1 MDEKEQKELKK
12 SKEILINLYQSL
24 KIRKLDEV
32 TYYYIINNNQL
43 DEIGDNSFE
52 DEKKYL
58 HKLSILTLAE
68 YIDSAIGVI
77 VNLKIEDELNKNKNK
92 DKDKDKCEIIGDW
105 ESLLRKEE
113 EDIRMYISNELKLK
127 LYIEQMD
134 EKIENLEKENKS
146 LKLKLEKINDFE
158 AEIKNY
164 KEKVKLL
171 NKLIEEYDER
181 EKRLINENKQ
191 LKLNIKEE
199 GTTAAPILRDE
210 GIGILH
216 SCSSISNNK
225 ISEPSKKIPLANKES
240 KYVTPIVF
248 KKIKSKKISRKTHT
262 LNSNYSSVNTKRN
275 DSSIKTKKNEDAR
288 STIELDK
295 NNTSA
300 IYIKNESQMQSFTM
314 KNIHSIKRKE
324 SSHTKRSEAL
334 SNSFLNNSQF
344 FTNKNNKNNYMKI
357 FDKLEI
363 YKKLFN
369 KKMRNISKKKKN
381 QNNSNKNNSAI
392 YLSAR
397 DKKNFHSHSLENDY
411 NSARIKNSKNKLKT
425 MRNFSLSS
433 LNGKKTSKTKNLK
446 NKNSVLKN
454 KILNKNRE
462 FINIQ
467 QILNRVKNK
476 KNSRHRNQNIIPR
489 NDNDS
494 SLKHLLFKKGVR
506 SNSASKKKS
515 KNLRSYNQIKI

>member
-1 MDEKEQKELKK
+1 MNEKDIKK

-32 TYYYIINNNQL
+32 NYYYIIQNNQL

-52 DEKKYL
+52 EEKKYL
-58 HKLSILTLAE
+58 EKLSILTLTE

-77 VNLKIEDELNKNKNK
+77 VNLKIEDELNKKKNEK
-92 DKDKDKCEIIGDW
+92 YDEHEILGDW

-127 LYIEQMD
+127 LYIDQME
-134 EKIENLEKENKS
+134 EKMDNIEKENKS
-146 LKLKLEKINDFE
+146 LSLKLEKMKDLESQVN
-158 AEIKNY
+158 NY

-210 GIGILH
+210 GIMH

-225 ISEPSKKIPLANKES
+225 ISEPSKKIPVANKES
-240 KYVTPIVF
+240 KYVTPIIF
-248 KKIKSKKISRKTHT
+248 KKIKSKKVSRKNHT
-262 LNSNYSSVNTKRN
+262 LNSNYSSINTKRN
-275 DSSIKTKKNEDAR
+275 DSSIKTKKNDDAR

-300 IYIKNESQMQSFTM
+300 IYVKNEQSLQSFTM
-314 KNIHSIKRKE
+314 KNIQNKKRKD
-324 SSHTKRSEAL
+324 SSHGKKNESL
-334 SNSFLNNSQF
+334 SNSFLNNSQIF
-344 FTNKNNKNNYMKI
+344 GNKNNYMKI
-357 FDKLEI
+357 FDKLDI
-363 YKKLFN
+363 YKKILN

-381 QNNSNKNNSAI
+381 QYNTYKSNSAI
-392 YLSAR
+392 ISSTR

-411 NSARIKNSKNKLKT
+411 YSARPKNAKNWLKT
-425 MRNFSLSS
+425 MRNFSMNS
-433 LNGKKTSKTKNLK
+433 LNGKNNSKTKNIK
-446 NKNSVLKN
+446 NKNSVLKHRLLNRN
-454 KILNKNRE
+454 KE
-462 FINIQ
+462 MMSIQ
-467 QILNRVKNK
+467 QIINRSKNR
-476 KNSRHRNQNIIPR
+476 KNSRHRNLNNIPR

-494 SLKHLLFKKGVR
+494 SLKNLLFKKAGR
-506 SNSASKKKS
+506 SNSANKKGS
-515 KNLRSYNQIKI
+515 KNPRSYNQIKI

>member
-32 TYYYIINNNQL
+32 TINYIIYNNQL

-52 DEKKYL
+52 EEKKYL
-58 HKLSILTLAE
+58 KKLSILTLTE

-92 DKDKDKCEIIGDW
+92 EKDKCEIIGDW

-127 LYIEQMD
+127 LYIEQME
-134 EKIENLEKENKS
+134 EKMETLEKENKS
-146 LKLKLEKINDFE
+146 LKLKLEKTKEFE

-210 GIGILH
+210 GIGIMH

-225 ISEPSKKIPLANKES
+225 ISEPSKKIPMANKES

-248 KKIKSKKISRKTHT
+248 KKIKSKKISRKNHT

-275 DSSIKTKKNEDAR
+275 DSAIKTKKNEDAR

-300 IYIKNESQMQSFTM
+300 VYVKNESQMQSFTM
-314 KNIHSIKRKE
+314 KNIHSVKRKE
-324 SSHTKRSEAL
+324 SFHTKRGEAL
-334 SNSFLNNSQF
+334 SNSFLNNSQYF
-344 FTNKNNKNNYMKI
+344 SNKNNKNNYKKI
-357 FDKLEI
+357 FDKLEV

-369 KKMRNISKKKKN
+369 KKMKNISSKKKK
-381 QNNSNKNNSAI
+381 QTNSNKNNSVI

-397 DKKNFHSHSLENDY
+397 DKKNLHSHSLENDFY
-411 NSARIKNSKNKLKT
+411 TVRHKKLKNT
-425 MRNFSLSS
+425 VKSMRNFSLNS
-433 LNGKKTSKTKNLK
+433 LNGKKTCRTKYIN
-446 NKNSVLKN
+446 NKNSAFKN
-454 KILNKNRE
+454 KILSKNRE

-467 QILNRVKNK
+467 QILNRAKNK
-476 KNSRHRNQNIIPR
+476 KNSRHRNLNIIPR

-494 SLKHLLFKKGVR
+494 SFKHLLFKKGGR
-506 SNSASKKKS
+506 SNSANKKKS
-515 KNLRSYNQIKI
+515 KNLRSYNKIKI